1 MSVSI
6 KPEARQGASIAINKA
21 PGMTFILRWWK
32 KAVRGWARRRM
43 IAALK
48 RLGDLT
54 LIDIGI
60 QPGNIEDFVD
70 SLSDA
75 ELKMAPIAPEPPTR
89 TQGASSADP
98 RKAA

>member
-1 MSVSI
+1 MSDSI
-6 KPEARQGASIAINKA
+6 KPGARQGGGTINKA

-32 KAVRGWARRRM
+32 QAIRGWERRRM

-60 QPGNIEDFVD
+60 QPREYRR
-70 SLSDA
+70 L
-75 ELKMAPIAPEPPTR
+75 R
-89 TQGASSADP
+89 
-98 RKAA
+98 R

>member
-1 MSVSI
+1 MSDSI
-6 KPEARQGASIAINKA
+6 KPEARQGGGTINKA

-32 KAVRGWARRRM
+32 QAVRGWERRRM

-89 TQGASSADP
+89 TRGTSGADL